1 MNIKTCGFIQKLEF
15 VLKLYIFKN
24 GSFIKFKA
32 TKIVTELYNRVP
44 IFCVQTSFIIKIV
57 VIYV

>member
-1 MNIKTCGFIQKLEF
+1 MEF

-32 TKIVTELYNRVP
+32 TKIVTESYITEYQYFVFKQVL
-44 IFCVQTSFIIKIV
+44 
-57 VIYV
+57 